1 MTAGRKRKRSKRY
14 EAHEKKI
21 LKISLLTDVISP
33 KSILSTTLKTSY
45 KHNNTFFNS
54 QDLETFQCPNGRLD
68 KVSEPCSS
76 LSKQRWEWGPTTVS
90 DTESYNSPLSGKVR
104 MLYKGV
110 PSRHVSHIVGGK
122 KCERQLSQQGLLLLE
137 HHPYSTSQPI
147 ASHCEAEPHQWDET
161 KSLPMSG
168 IK

>member
-21 LKISLLTDVISP
+21 LKISLLPDVISP
-33 KSILSTTLKTSY
+33 KSILFTTLKTSY

-54 QDLETFQCPNGRLD
+54 QDLETVQCPNGRLD
-68 KVSEPCSS
+68 KVSEPRSS
-76 LSKQRWEWGPTTVS
+76 LSKRRWEWGPTIVS

-110 PSRHVSHIVGGK
+110 PSRCVSHIVGGK
-122 KCERQLSQQGLLLLE
+122 EVWKTVIPARTL
-137 HHPYSTSQPI
+137 TSWTPPLFYQSANCITLWSWAP
-147 ASHCEAEPHQWDET
+147 PMRWD
-161 KSLPMSG
+161 
-168 IK
+168 

>member
-110 PSRHVSHIVGGK
+110 PSRHVSHIVG
-122 KCERQLSQQGLLLLE
+122 ERSVKDSYPSKDSYFLNTTLILPVSQL
-137 HHPYSTSQPI
+137 HHIVKLSPTNEMRL
-147 ASHCEAEPHQWDET
+147 SHCQCQA
-161 KSLPMSG
+161 
-168 IK
+168 